1 MKTISFE
8 KLRAQFWDASF
19 ELPGYHSH
27 CTGFHHNFSFEFN
40 ESMAKRAWEHLDR
53 ARKFVADRRKE
64 FPAGD
69 KKRSLDKLDAL
80 IVESYC
86 RLAVTMATENV
97 TYTPK
102 AHKPDIND
110 EFLF

>member
-8 KLRAQFWDASF
+8 KLRAQFWDASY
-19 ELPGYHSH
+19 ELPGYFSH
-27 CTGFHHNFSFEFN
+27 CTGFHHNFAFDFVEA
-40 ESMAKRAWEHLDR
+40 MAPRALEHLDK
-53 ARKFVADRRKE
+53 ARKFVADLRKE

-69 KKRSLDKLDAL
+69 KKRALDKLDML
-80 IVESYC
+80 IVEAYC
-86 RLAVTMATENV
+86 RMAVFTATTNV

-102 AHKPDIND
+102 PSKVDIND